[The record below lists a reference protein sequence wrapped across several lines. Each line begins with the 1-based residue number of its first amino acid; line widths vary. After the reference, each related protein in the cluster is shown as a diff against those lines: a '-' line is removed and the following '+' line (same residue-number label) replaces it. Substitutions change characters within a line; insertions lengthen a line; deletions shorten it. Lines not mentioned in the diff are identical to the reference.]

1 MTRQLWTPAEVALL
15 RQHYAT
21 TLTADLAAEL
31 GRPINRVLAKDNS
44 LGLRKDPAVH
54 AETARQRMANPN
66 HPGRLTQFKAGQV
79 PVNKGIKHPPGWA
92 PGRMAEAQFKPGN
105 QPHTTLPIGSYRI
118 HEGYLERKVSNAK
131 GNASKRWHG
140 VQRLVWEAANG
151 PTPAGHVVVFRPGRH
166 STVLEQITLDAVEL
180 ISRAE
185 LMRRNTRHNYGPEIN
200 DLIGLRARITRQI
213 NKRTKE
219 ANP

>member
-1 MTRQLWTPAEVALL
+1 MSRNFWTPAEVALL

-21 TLTADLAAEL
+21 RLTADLAAEL
-31 GRPINRVLAKDNS
+31 GRPIQRVLAKANN
-44 LGLRKDPAVH
+44 LGLRKTRELIA
-54 AETARQRMANPN
+54 ATARERMADPK
-66 HPGRLTQFKAGQV
+66 HGGRASQFKPGAV

-105 QPHTTLPIGSYRI
+105 QPYTTLPIGSYRI
-118 HEGYLERKVSNAK
+118 QEGYLERKVSNAK

-151 PTPAGHVVVFRPGRH
+151 PTPPGHVVVFRPGRH

-200 DLIGLRARITRQI
+200 ELISLRARITRAVYTRE
-213 NKRTKE
+213 KAT
-219 ANP
+219 P

>member
-15 RQHYAT
+15 RQHYASR
-21 TLTADLAAEL
+21 LTADLAAEL
-31 GRPINRVLAKDNS
+31 GRPINRVLAKANS
-44 LGLRKDPAVH
+44 MGLRKDPAVH
-54 AETARQRMANPN
+54 AETARLRMADPK
-66 HPGRLTQFKAGQV
+66 HGGRASQFKAGQV
-79 PVNKGIKHPPGWA
+79 PANKGIKRPPGWA

-131 GNASKRWHG
+131 GNNSKRWHG

-166 STVLEQITLDAVEL
+166 STVLAQITLDAVEL

-185 LMRRNTRHNYGPEIN
+185 LMRRNTRHNYPQEIN
-200 DLIGLRARITRQI
+200 ELISLRASITRAVH
-213 NKRTKE
+213 NREKAT
-219 ANP
+219 P

>member
-1 MTRQLWTPAEVALL
+1 MTRHLWTDAEVALL

-21 TLTADLAAEL
+21 RLTADLAAEL
-31 GRPINRVLAKDNS
+31 GRPIQRVLAKANN
-44 LGLRKDPAVH
+44 LGLRKTRELIA
-54 AETARQRMANPN
+54 ATARERMADPK
-66 HPGRLTQFKAGQV
+66 HGGRASQFKPGAV

-105 QPHTTLPIGSYRI
+105 QPYTTLPIGSYRI

-151 PTPAGHVVVFRPGRH
+151 PTPPGHVVVFRPGRH

-200 DLIGLRARITRQI
+200 ELISLRARITRAVHTRE
-213 NKRTKE
+213 KAT
-219 ANP
+219 P

>member
-1 MTRQLWTPAEVALL
+1 MTRHLWTDAEVALL

-21 TLTADLAAEL
+21 RLTADLAAEL
-31 GRPINRVLAKDNS
+31 GRPIQRVLAKANN
-44 LGLRKDPAVH
+44 LGLCKTRELIA
-54 AETARQRMANPN
+54 ATARERMADPK
-66 HPGRLTQFKAGQV
+66 HGGRAS
-79 PVNKGIKHPPGWA
+79 
-92 PGRMAEAQFKPGN
+92 QFKPGN
-105 QPHTTLPIGSYRI
+105 QPYTTLPIGSYRI

-151 PTPAGHVVVFRPGRH
+151 PTPPGHVVVFRPGRH

-200 DLIGLRARITRQI
+200 ELISLRARITRAVHTRE
-213 NKRTKE
+213 KAT
-219 ANP
+219 P